1 MERETTR
8 CVAACQPNW
17 NIFNGLC
24 YYYGKPDLFFLFCF
38 WGGGKPDCL
47 SPKKKKK
54 KKGKPDFIGKFK
66 WVMSIIID
74 NFFLKKSKGD

>member
-24 YYYGKPDLFFLFCF
+24 YYYGKPDFFFLFCF
-38 WGGGKPDCL
+38 RGGGKPECL

-54 KKGKPDFIGKFK
+54 KG
-66 WVMSIIID
+66 
-74 NFFLKKSKGD
+74 